1 MNDFSPQWRQQCG
14 LVSPNWPAAY
24 VLAVSPFILRLVQ
37 SIKRYADSGLIT
49 HLINVRSRL
58 LLVGVGEGE
67 SGKLTGVFVVI
78 GREVRFGH
86 RQLPGLLPV
95 AT

>member
-1 MNDFSPQWRQQCG
+1 M
-14 LVSPNWPAAY
+14 
-24 VLAVSPFILRLVQ
+24 LAVSPFILRLVQ

-58 LLVGVGEGE
+58 LPVVFFGEGE
-67 SGKLTGVFVVI
+67 SEKLTGVFVVI
-78 GREVRFGH
+78 GREICFGH
-86 RQLPGLLPV
+86 HQLLGLLPV